1 MMGSDTLQSATPAQL
16 LALYADVLAELRQR
30 GIARSTN
37 NPAGDY
43 AEYLIAKALGLQLSS
58 NSNVGYDAT
67 GADGTRYQV
76 KGRRLTASKH
86 PSRQLGALRNLPERH
101 FDYLAGVLFAE
112 DFSVARAC
120 LIPAD
125 VVAQEATY
133 RAHVNAWILQLRDG
147 LWAVSGVRDI
157 TDAVRAA
164 AADEAWRGGDGPAP
178 HDAPEV
184 AVVEAERVVPEAPV
198 TGDAGGSRPTS
209 EPKVTYHFSRFCFK
223 ADLIEPLDMPDAF
236 RVITKRD
243 GVFQMTKA
251 DFYRDFPRVRET
263 RSYRV
268 DRLYHYPKVPK
279 QALPYRVAE

>member
-1 MMGSDTLQSATPAQL
+1 MMGPDTLQSATPAQL

-58 NSNVGYDAT
+58 NSNVGYDAI

-76 KGRRLTASKH
+76 KGCRPTASN

-101 FDYLAGVLFAE
+101 FDYLGGVLFAE

-125 VVAQEATY
+125 VVTQEATH

-164 AADEAWRGGDGPAP
+164 
-178 HDAPEV
+178 V
-184 AVVEAERVVPEAPV
+184 
-198 TGDAGGSRPTS
+198 AGGSRPTS
-209 EPKVTYHFSRFCFK
+209 EPKVTYHFSRFCFR
-223 ADLIEPLDMPDAF
+223 ADLIEPLDMLDAF